1 MSRFGDGEQRI
12 FASGR
17 PLTLFDEGFVSS
29 KKTIKECIFEAIPG
43 FPPHVADILERV
55 AQDHIASD
63 AGAKDLIKRYGLTP
77 SEAEAVV
84 WWTANVNTLSGSVD
98 AKDSPYYVYNS
109 ALRARDV
116 SSIRMWRDF
125 SYYFIS
131 ALKKLPVVETTS
143 FRGENKRVTELSK
156 QYVKDNQVMP

>member
-1 MSRFGDGEQRI
+1 
-12 FASGR
+12 
-17 PLTLFDEGFVSS
+17 
-29 KKTIKECIFEAIPG
+29 
-43 FPPHVADILERV
+43 
-55 AQDHIASD
+55 
-63 AGAKDLIKRYGLTP
+63 
-77 SEAEAVV
+77 V